1 MTFLHAGLLNMKLK
15 ESSTLQLISE
25 LKRPNPPT
33 PEMIARAQP
42 FRGDVVNIEA
52 IIKHPTHQ
60 IDV

>member
-1 MTFLHAGLLNMKLK
+1 MKLK